1 MINLVPKTSSLGGG
15 IFLFCFNCCI
25 LSDYILGGIQLSFKK
40 TLETWR
46 YPSILLFSIGVSS
59 VGSWVYF
66 IALNLIVLNIT
77 ESAIAV
83 SGLYIIR
90 ALSTLF
96 TNIWSGSLVDRS
108 NKKYLM
114 IALGVFQTVLIT
126 LLPFFSSLWL
136 IYAMVFLITIASS
149 MYHSTSVTYI
159 TKLIPIGQRKRF
171 NSLRSLL
178 DSGAFLTGP
187 ATAGMMF
194 TIGTPNMAI
203 YINAGALFLSALIT
217 VGMPNVESSAQLE
230 KTSDTTKLSLR
241 LLIDD
246 WKLVIGFSRKFLYVM
261 IIYLLF
267 SAMVVMMTATDSLE
281 AAFATRILSLSEG
294 EYGVLVSIAGAG
306 VLIGS
311 LSNAIINEKIPTSW
325 LIGMGSL
332 ITAVGYMIFTSS
344 NNFFIAS
351 VGVFVLSFATA
362 FANTG
367 FYTFYQNNIPVDVM
381 GRVVSI
387 YGFIEAFLIITVTVI
402 FGIFSELISIRF
414 VVVSGAFV
422 MFLISIIL
430 FICSAQPSKAKFYS
444 NSAEL
449 KDSFQ

>member
-15 IFLFCFNCCI
+15 IFLFCFKYCI
-25 LSDYILGGIQLSFKK
+25 LSDYILGGIQLSLKK

-90 ALSTLF
+90 ALSILF

-114 IALGVFQTVLIT
+114 IALGVFQTVLIA
-126 LLPFFSSLWL
+126 LLPFFSSLGL

-187 ATAGMMF
+187 AIAGMMF

-294 EYGVLVSIAGAG
+294 EYGILVSIAGAG
-306 VLIGS
+306 VLVGS

-325 LIGMGSL
+325 LMGMGSL

-344 NNFFIAS
+344 NTFFIAS
-351 VGVFVLSFATA
+351 VGAFVLSFATA
-362 FANTG
+362 FSNTG

-402 FGIFSELISIRF
+402 FGVFSELISIRF

-430 FICSAQPSKAKFYS
+430 FICSVQPSKAKFYS
-444 NSAEL
+444 NSTEL

>member
-1 MINLVPKTSSLGGG
+1 MINLVPKTSSLRGG
-15 IFLFCFNCCI
+15 IFLFCFKYCI
-25 LSDYILGGIQLSFKK
+25 LSDYILGGIQLSLKK

-114 IALGVFQTVLIT
+114 IALGVFQTVLIA
-126 LLPFFSSLWL
+126 LLPFFSSLGL

-187 ATAGMMF
+187 AIAGMMF

-294 EYGVLVSIAGAG
+294 EYGILVSIAGAG
-306 VLIGS
+306 VLVGS

-325 LIGMGSL
+325 LMGMGSL

-344 NNFFIAS
+344 NTFFIAS
-351 VGVFVLSFATA
+351 VGAFVLSFATA
-362 FANTG
+362 FSNTG

-402 FGIFSELISIRF
+402 FGVFSELISIRF

-430 FICSAQPSKAKFYS
+430 FICSVQPSKAKFYS
-444 NSAEL
+444 NSTEL

>member
-15 IFLFCFNCCI
+15 IFLFCFKYCI
-25 LSDYILGGIQLSFKK
+25 LSDYILGGIQLSLKK

-114 IALGVFQTVLIT
+114 IALGVFQTVLIA
-126 LLPFFSSLWL
+126 LLPFFSSLGL

-187 ATAGMMF
+187 AIAGMMF

-294 EYGVLVSIAGAG
+294 EYGILVSIAGAG
-306 VLIGS
+306 VLVGS
-311 LSNAIINEKIPTSW
+311 LSNAIMNEKIPTSW
-325 LIGMGSL
+325 LMGMGSL

-344 NNFFIAS
+344 NTFFIAS
-351 VGVFVLSFATA
+351 VGAFVLSFATA
-362 FANTG
+362 FSNTG

-402 FGIFSELISIRF
+402 FGVFSELISIRF

-430 FICSAQPSKAKFYS
+430 FICSVQPSKAKFYS
-444 NSAEL
+444 NSTEL

>member
-1 MINLVPKTSSLGGG
+1 MI
-15 IFLFCFNCCI
+15 
-25 LSDYILGGIQLSFKK
+25 FKK

-114 IALGVFQTVLIT
+114 IALGIFQTVLIA
-126 LLPFFSSLWL
+126 LLPFFSSLGL

-187 ATAGMMF
+187 AIAGMMF

-294 EYGVLVSIAGAG
+294 EYGILVSIAGAG
-306 VLIGS
+306 VLVGS
-311 LSNAIINEKIPTSW
+311 LSNAIINEKIPISW
-325 LIGMGSL
+325 LMGMGSL

-344 NNFFIAS
+344 NTFFIAS

-362 FANTG
+362 FSNTG

-402 FGIFSELISIRF
+402 FGVFSELISIRF
-414 VVVSGAFV
+414 VVVSGAFL

-430 FICSAQPSKAKFYS
+430 FICSVQPSKAKFYS
-444 NSAEL
+444 NSTEL

>member
-1 MINLVPKTSSLGGG
+1 M
-15 IFLFCFNCCI
+15 
-25 LSDYILGGIQLSFKK
+25 SFKK
-40 TLETWR
+40 TSETWR

-59 VGSWVYF
+59 VGNWVYF

-96 TNIWSGSLVDRS
+96 TNIWSGSLVDRL

-114 IALGVFQTVLIT
+114 IALNVFQTVLIA
-126 LLPFFSSLWL
+126 LLPFFSSLGF
-136 IYAMVFLITIASS
+136 IYVMVFLITIASS

-159 TKLIPIGQRKRF
+159 TKLIPTGQRKRF

-187 ATAGMMF
+187 AIAGMMF

-203 YINAGALFLSALIT
+203 YINAAALCLSALIT
-217 VGMPNVESSAQLE
+217 VGMPNIESSAQVEKVLE
-230 KTSDTTKLSLR
+230 IPKLSLKV
-241 LLIDD
+241 LKDD
-246 WKLVIGFSRKFLYVM
+246 WKLVIGFSRKYLYIM
-261 IIYLLF
+261 MIYLLF
-267 SAMVVMMTATDSLE
+267 STMIVMMTATDSLE

-306 VLIGS
+306 VLVGS
-311 LSNAIINEKIPTSW
+311 VSNAIIIKKTSTSW

-332 ITAVGYMIFTSS
+332 ITAVGYMVFTSS
-344 NNFFIAS
+344 NTFFIAS

-367 FYTFYQNNIPVDVM
+367 FYTFYQNNIPVDMM

-387 YGFIEAFLIITVTVI
+387 YGFIEAFLIIVVTAI
-402 FGIFSELISIRF
+402 FGISSELISIRF
-414 VVVSGAFV
+414 VVVSGAFI
-422 MFLISIIL
+422 MFLVSIVL
-430 FICSAQPSKAKFYS
+430 FISSVQSSKAKFYS
-444 NSAEL
+444 TSSEL